1 MKKTV
6 DSKIKA
12 ILQQAQTLNDE
23 CKRLEELAPS
33 FFKDGKVDI
42 LALLNYI
49 NSIPKHNMALNK
61 LQRCGFDI
69 ISLLIVEW
77 FKSKPFISVHA
88 LENSLK
94 VPSGTISNAISS
106 KTGRN
111 IPPKYLP
118 DLIILL
124 KEYGF

>member
-1 MKKTV
+1 MKII

-12 ILQQAQTLNDE
+12 ILQQAKTLNDE
-23 CKRLEELAPS
+23 SKRLEEFAPS
-33 FFKDGKVDI
+33 FFKDSKIDI
-42 LALLNYI
+42 LALYNYI

-61 LQRCGFDI
+61 LQKYGFDI

-77 FKSKPFISVHA
+77 FKSKPFISVYA

>member
-1 MKKTV
+1 MNKV
-6 DSKIKA
+6 DSKIKD
-12 ILQQAQTLNDE
+12 LKVQAQILNE
-23 CKRLEELAPS
+23 ESIRLEKFAPS
-33 FFKDGKVDI
+33 FFKDSEIDI
-42 LALLNYI
+42 QALYNYF
-49 NSIPKHNMALNK
+49 NSIPKQNMALNK
-61 LQRCGFDI
+61 LQKSGFDI

-77 FKSKPFISVHA
+77 FKSKPFISVFA
-88 LENSLK
+88 LENSIK
-94 VPSGTISNAISS
+94 VPAGTISNAISS